1 MKKYEKFFT
10 TKLCIFIIVFFTI
23 LAILSERYA
32 YSYDLINQ
40 DSDDY
45 IAFAKDLKN
54 YFTLPQLVA
63 VRFFPHVLVFIISN
77 IFSTSIEFT
86 FLFLNYFFFSLLALI
101 CFFYFKH
108 NKIDNILSLSLT
120 GIAIFGNY
128 AILYNIFNFF
138 QLVDLLTYI
147 FIILHLVFIFQNKPG
162 ILLIISLM
170 SITTKEHM
178 LFLSI
183 ASFLIQYKEFKNK
196 NSIFF
201 LFLIL
206 LVFIINFILT
216 SNQSPSLEIQDNF
229 LNIIINILKNN
240 ELYLASIKKCLI
252 TDKNIFL
259 IFPFIFIFFQYGFF
273 NFIKKYFTYLFYM
286 AIPILYPVLMYH
298 EMGQNFFRVFNQ
310 GFFIFILLS
319 LVFLAQN
326 IKNRI
331 TKYILFLS
339 PISFMIDY
347 LYVFIN
353 VKQHGFY
360 DYFVNV
366 RYNFFSGFYI
376 FNIIFLIVL
385 FLNKKFLKKFNL

>member
-1 MKKYEKFFT
+1 MKNYEKFFS
-10 TKLCIFIIVFFTI
+10 TKLCVFIIIFFSI
-23 LAILSERYA
+23 LAILFARYV
-32 YSYDLINQ
+32 YYYDLINQ
-40 DSDDY
+40 DSDEY

-54 YFTLPQLVA
+54 YFTLPQQVA
-63 VRFFPHVLVFIISN
+63 VRFFPHVLVFVISYV
-77 IFSTSIEFT
+77 FSIPTESAFV
-86 FLFLNYFFFSLLALI
+86 FLNYFFFFLLAVI
-101 CFFYFKH
+101 CFFYFKQ

-120 GIAIFGNY
+120 GIVIFGNY

-147 FIILHLVFIFQNKPG
+147 FIISHLIFIFQNKPG

-170 SITTKEHM
+170 SITTKEH
-178 LFLSI
+178 LLLLSI
-183 ASFLIQYKEFKNK
+183 ASFLIQYQEFKNK

-216 SNQSPSLEIQDNF
+216 SNQSSSLEFQDNF

-259 IFPFIFIFFQYGFF
+259 IFPFILIFFQHGFF
-273 NFIKKYFTYLFYM
+273 NFMKKYFIYLIYM
-286 AIPILYPVLMYH
+286 AIPILYSVLMYH

-319 LVFLAQN
+319 LVFLAKN
-326 IKNRI
+326 IKNEL
-331 TKYILFLS
+331 TKYILFFS

-347 LYVFIN
+347 LYIFANI
-353 VKQHGFY
+353 KQHGFY
-360 DYFVNV
+360 DYFINV

-376 FNIIFLIVL
+376 FNILFLIVL
-385 FLNKKFLKKFNL
+385 CLNNKFLKKI